1 MIVFFRYII
10 NFLQHTSAPF
20 GALVLFVLSANAQ
33 TPQPADTLKTQH
45 LNDAIVTG
53 QYGENSLK
61 NSVFKVK
68 VIDAQRIQQQ
78 GAVNLKDVLAN
89 EINIRINQDPALGS
103 SINLQGVTGQ
113 NIKILIDGVPV
124 IGREGGNVDLTQIN
138 LNNVERIELVEG
150 PMSVNFGSDA
160 LGGVINIITKK
171 AVTKNTSFNIGTYYE
186 TIGQYNVD
194 GGANFNW
201 KRTLWQVSGG
211 RNFFD
216 GYGHNENVTRFRLWK
231 PREQYF
237 ADATVSFSGKTGNWR
252 IQNNWFTEKVTSRD
266 SGVITPFYAYGLDQY
281 YYTTRYTTSVFWD
294 KKLKNNFSVNVI
306 GSGNYYKRVR
316 NTLRKDLVSLQEEQT
331 NAEEL
336 NDTNHFY
343 LLMSRGFISKNKK
356 DAKVNYQVGYEI
368 NHEFTEGGKIEGGQQ
383 QFTDYN
389 LFASTELKPFKKLTL
404 RPGFRAI
411 YHTNFNAPF
420 VPAIN
425 LKWEITSYFKV
436 RASYAKGFRA
446 PSLKEMY
453 LRFVDPSHNVHGNPN
468 LKAETGDNVQLFTTF
483 EITKQKHMFRFE
495 PSLFYNHITNMI
507 DLAMVNAQTIE
518 ATYFNVGE
526 FTSRG
531 LNVNME
537 YKTPVYGIQAGY
549 ALTGRN
555 NSYAPNGEFYNSN
568 EVRLN
573 FNATHP
579 KKNTTVALFYKYN
592 GKLQAYQYNYTNNEV
607 MLGYINAFNVLDAT
621 VSQPFFKK
629 RLNTTLGVKN
639 ILDVRNVRASIVGG
653 VHQSSSNNAMIAM
666 GRTLFFSIR
675 YSINKIKQ

>member
-1 MIVFFRYII
+1 MFTFLKYII
-10 NFLQHTSAPF
+10 TFLQHTSALF

-33 TPQPADTLKTQH
+33 TQMPADTLKTQQ

-171 AVTKNTSFNIGTYYE
+171 AITKNTSFNIGTYYE

-194 GGANFNW
+194 GGANFNY
-201 KRTLWQVSGG
+201 KKTLWQVSGG

-216 GYGHNENVTRFRLWK
+216 GYGQNESATRFRLWK

-266 SGVITPFYAYGLDQY
+266 SGTITPFYARGLDQY
-281 YYTTRYTTSVFWD
+281 YYTTRYTSSVFWD
-294 KKLKNNFSVNVI
+294 KKLKNNFSVNII
-306 GSGNYYKRVR
+306 GSANYYKRVR
-316 NTLRKDLVSLQEEQT
+316 NTLSKDLVTLEELQT
-331 NAEEL
+331 PDPEL

-356 DAKVNYQVGYEI
+356 DAKVNYQIGYEI
-368 NHEFTEGGKIEGGQQ
+368 NYEFTEGGKIEGGEQ

-420 VPAIN
+420 VPALN
-425 LKWEITSYFKV
+425 LKWEISSYFKV
-436 RASYAKGFRA
+436 RASYARGFRA
-446 PSLKEMY
+446 PSLKEMH

-468 LKAETGDNVQLFTTF
+468 LKAETGDNLQLFTTF

-518 ATYFNVGE
+518 ATYFNVGQ
-526 FTSRG
+526 FISRG

-555 NSYAPNGEFYNSN
+555 NSYAPDGEFYNSN

-579 KKNTTVALFYKYN
+579 KKNTTIALFYKYN
-592 GKLQAYQYNYTNNEV
+592 GMLQAYQYNYTKNEV
-607 MLGYINAFNVLDAT
+607 MLGYINAFSLLDAT

-675 YSINKIKQ
+675 YSINKI

>member
-1 MIVFFRYII
+1 VFTFFRYII
-10 NFLQHTSAPF
+10 NFLQHTSALLW
-20 GALVLFVLSANAQ
+20 ALVLFVLSANAQ
-33 TPQPADTLKTQH
+33 TQMPADTLKTQQ

-171 AVTKNTSFNIGTYYE
+171 AITKNTSFNIGTYYE

-194 GGANFNW
+194 GGANFNY
-201 KRTLWQVSGG
+201 KKTLWQVSGG

-216 GYGHNENVTRFRLWK
+216 GYGHNESATRFRLWK

-266 SGVITPFYAYGLDQY
+266 SGTITPFYARGLDQY
-281 YYTTRYTTSVFWD
+281 YYTTRYTSSVFWD
-294 KKLKNNFSVNVI
+294 KKLKNNFSVNII
-306 GSGNYYKRVR
+306 GSANYYKRVR
-316 NTLRKDLVSLQEEQT
+316 NTLSKDLVTLEEVQT
-331 NAEEL
+331 PDPEL

-356 DAKVNYQVGYEI
+356 DAKVNYQIGYEI

-389 LFASTELKPFKKLTL
+389 LFASTELKLFKKLTL

-420 VPAIN
+420 VPALN
-425 LKWEITSYFKV
+425 LKWEISSYFKV
-436 RASYAKGFRA
+436 RASYARGFRA
-446 PSLKEMY
+446 PSLKEMH

-468 LKAETGDNVQLFTTF
+468 LKAETGDNLQLFTTF

-518 ATYFNVGE
+518 ATYFNVGQ
-526 FTSRG
+526 FISRG

-555 NSYAPNGEFYNSN
+555 NSYAPDGEFYNSN

-579 KKNTTVALFYKYN
+579 KKNTTIALFYKYN
-592 GKLQAYQYNYTNNEV
+592 GMLQAYQYNYTKNEV
-607 MLGYINAFNVLDAT
+607 MLGYINAFSLLDAT

-675 YSINKIKQ
+675 YSINKT